1 MALAELCYS
10 CFLLYVLPVF
20 ISFYFWTNTY
30 NVPYIFIT
38 SKVLKLFLRNK
49 ILNYY
54 LAKISKIKKL
64 RMVHMNLSCKAVLK
78 RCV

>member
-1 MALAELCYS
+1 M
-10 CFLLYVLPVF
+10 
-20 ISFYFWTNTY
+20 
-30 NVPYIFIT
+30 
-38 SKVLKLFLRNK
+38 LKLFLRNK

-78 RCV
+78 DVFNIMETKNDMYGFVEFKE